1 MLDNAIDTDYRKE
14 DIKPINDYELP
25 KMLPRFAAAS
35 IDLAI
40 FILLS
45 FVILTISGLIVG
57 KTNQNYINSN
67 ETLSSHIE
75 YSKLAKYEEK
85 NGYVSYSDNDLLTL
99 EDNNPLIIN
108 KISYFYLSYLTGE
121 NIESGYEASLN
132 KDDMILIDGLSYL
145 PKDYYNVAFFN
156 EKILKLKDEN
166 QEIKYFKYQE
176 TDGVKDESKIALID
190 EQYIEDVVSSGKTIK
205 RLKNDSGLLSFL
217 KETYQNAINDFY
229 AQPAIKDVNKVI
241 RDMNIIL
248 MFVAAIPSLII
259 FYILIPLLSPFGK
272 TVGKYIF
279 KLAVVDD
286 RGYLVKKWR
295 LLLRV
300 IPILGATIYVCII
313 NSLYFQLLAV
323 ILLLLISLG
332 TLVFTPKKKAL
343 HDLMSGTIVIKT
355 DKNTFI
361 YPDEEHYQKALD
373 IIKQRKEAS
382 NGPQ

>member
-121 NIESGYEASLN
+121 NIDSGYEASLN
-132 KDDMILIDGLSYL
+132 KDDTILIDGLSYL

-176 TDGVKDESKIALID
+176 TDGDKDESKIALID

-229 AQPAIKDVNKVI
+229 AQPAIKDANKVI